1 VEIMSE
7 RLLRLYPEP
16 FAEVPLR
23 GLYLDHN
30 IHSLGKAGEPF
41 VYANFLSSLDGR
53 IAVEDVCGGASYI
66 PEHIST
72 DSDMRLFLELQAQAD
87 CLITH
92 GGYMRALSEGRL
104 GNILQVGAQP
114 GASDLAQWRKAQ
126 GLQPQPAIVIASAS
140 LDFPLHPSL
149 EASGQSVY
157 IATGRGAESRRVRE
171 WQERGCTVLFAG
183 EERAV
188 QGGPLIGELTQL
200 GFTSIYLVA
209 GPQMLDTMVRDRQLA
224 RLYHTITHQ
233 LVGGTDFH
241 TMLPGPMLGE
251 EGNLRL
257 RSLYYDPDSPRASGQ
272 FFAQF
277 ESMAAQ

>member
-1 VEIMSE
+1 MSE

-16 FAEVPLR
+16 FGERPLR
-23 GLYLDHN
+23 GLYLEHRL
-30 IHSLGKAGEPF
+30 HTLGRKDRPF

-53 IAVEDVCGGASYI
+53 IAVEDSARDNAYI

-72 DSDMRLFLELQAQAD
+72 ESDLRLFLELQAQAD

-104 GNILQVGAQP
+104 GNILQVGVQP
-114 GASDLAQWRKAQ
+114 GTEDLPQWREAQ
-126 GLQPQPAIVIASAS
+126 GLSPQPAIVIASAS

-149 EASGQSVY
+149 EAHGQSVY
-157 IATGRGAESRRVRE
+157 IATGRGANEARVHDWRA
-171 WQERGCTVLFAG
+171 RGCRILYAG
-183 EERAV
+183 EGASVE
-188 QGGPLIGELTQL
+188 GEALVRVLQEL
-200 GFTSIYLVA
+200 GLVSIYLAA
-209 GPQMLDTMVRDRQLA
+209 GPQMLDTMVRQRQLS

-241 TMLPGPMLGE
+241 TMLPGPMLGA

-257 RSLYYDPDSPRASGQ
+257 RSLYYDSDAPAGSGQ

-277 ESMAAQ
+277 DASATL

>member
-1 VEIMSE
+1 MSE
-7 RLLRLYPEP
+7 RLLQLYPEP
-16 FAEVPLR
+16 FQQVDLH
-23 GLYLDHN
+23 GLYLAHRL
-30 IHSLGKAGEPF
+30 HTLGGSGRPF

-53 IAVEDVCGGASYI
+53 IAVEDAQRDHPYI
-66 PEHIST
+66 PAHIST
-72 DSDMRLFLELQAQAD
+72 DSDLRLFLELQAQAD

-114 GASDLAQWRKAQ
+114 DSEDLAVWRKGQ
-126 GLQPQPAIVIASAS
+126 GLPSQPAVVIASAS

-149 EASGQSVY
+149 RDAGQTVI
-157 IATGRGAESRRVRE
+157 IATGRAADPRRVQA
-171 WQERGCTVLFAG
+171 WQAQGCRVIFAG
-183 EERAV
+183 EAESV
-188 QGGPLIGELTQL
+188 QGAPLVGELSAL
-200 GFTSIYLVA
+200 GYRSIYLVA
-209 GPQMLDTMVRDRQLA
+209 GPQMLDTMVRERQLS

-241 TMLPGPMLGE
+241 TMLPGPMLGA

-257 RSLYYDPDSPRASGQ
+257 RSLYYDADTPKDAGQ

-277 ESMAAQ
+277 QTARQALA